1 MAGKLEGKNVAI
13 LVTDGFEQVELS
25 SPKEALEREGASCTI
40 VAPKEGRVRGW
51 DHVAWGSEI
60 TVDRPLSLAGVDDFD
75 ALLLPG
81 GVMNPDN
88 LRVLP
93 EARAFV
99 RDFFASG
106 RPVAAICHAP
116 WMLID
121 AGVVEGRRLTSWPSL
136 RTDLE
141 NAGAE
146 WVDEPVVV
154 EDALVTS
161 RKPGDLEAFNEA
173 MCAEFALGRR
183 TEARRAQVIARVSG
197 PSPTGPR

>member
-13 LVTDGFEQVELS
+13 LVADGFEEVELF
-25 SPKEALEREGASCTI
+25 SPKEALEREGATCTI
-40 VAPKEGRVRGW
+40 VSPKEGRVKGW
-51 DHVAWGSEI
+51 NHVAWGRDI
-60 TVDRPLSLAGVDDFD
+60 AVDRPLAQARVDDFD

-81 GVMNPDN
+81 GVMNPDK

-93 EARAFV
+93 EVRAFV

-116 WMLID
+116 WTLID

-161 RKPGDLEAFNEA
+161 RKPADLDAFNEA
-173 MCAEFALGRR
+173 TCAEFALGRR
-183 TEARRAQVIARVSG
+183 TEARRARIVARVSG
-197 PSPTGPR
+197 PSPTGAR